1 MARNSSAGRTCAD
14 LHIRFIVMQMKVESR
29 RPYRQTARAA
39 AAAATRERI
48 LAVSTE
54 HFLARYYDDVTLAAI
69 AKEAGVTQQTVIN
82 HYGSKEGLLEAVADQ
97 LDPEHSRKTG
107 LADPVANVVEDYEPF
122 GDAVIRML
130 ALEERVPALAPFLA
144 RGRSGHRSWV
154 TGAFAD
160 QLPDPAEPGYEQA
173 LNLHVTATDIYT
185 WKLLRRDMG
194 LSQEQTIDHM
204 RALVAALAATNS

>member
-1 MARNSSAGRTCAD
+1 
-14 LHIRFIVMQMKVESR
+14 MKVEQRR

-39 AAAATRERI
+39 AAVATRERI
-48 LAVSTE
+48 LEVATE

-69 AKEAGVTQQTVIN
+69 AKDAGVTQQTVIN
-82 HYGSKEGLLEAVADQ
+82 HFGSKEGLLEVVADQ

-107 LADPVANVVEDYEPF
+107 VADPVANVVQDYEPF

-130 ALEERVPALAPFLA
+130 ALEERMPVLVPFLD
-144 RGRSGHRSWV
+144 RGRAGHRSWV
-154 TGAFAD
+154 ARAFAD
-160 QLPDPAEPGYEQA
+160 QLPDLGDPAYGQA
-173 LNLHVTATDIYT
+173 LNLHIAATDIYT

-204 RALVAALAATNS
+204 RTLVAALAAINA

>member
-1 MARNSSAGRTCAD
+1 
-14 LHIRFIVMQMKVESR
+14 MKTER

-48 LAVSTE
+48 LDVATE

-69 AKEAGVTQQTVIN
+69 AKQAGVTQQTVIN
-82 HYGSKEGLLEAVADQ
+82 HFTSKEGLLQDAADR
-97 LDPEHSRKTG
+97 LDPERFRRANA
-107 LADPVANVVEDYEPF
+107 ADPVANVVDDYEPA

-144 RGRSGHRSWV
+144 RGRAGHRAWV
-154 TGAFAD
+154 AEAFAG
-160 QLPDPAEPGYEQA
+160 QLPDTAGPAYEQA
-173 LNLHVTATDIYT
+173 LNLHVLATDITT

-194 LSQEQTIDHM
+194 LSRAQTVDHM
-204 RALVAALAATNS
+204 RALIAALAPPTES

>member
-1 MARNSSAGRTCAD
+1 
-14 LHIRFIVMQMKVESR
+14 MKTER

-48 LAVSTE
+48 LEVATE

-69 AKEAGVTQQTVIN
+69 AKEASVSQQTVIN
-82 HYGSKEGLLEAVADQ
+82 HFASKEGLLEAVAEQ

-144 RGRSGHRSWV
+144 QGRAGHRSWV
-154 TGAFAD
+154 AGAFAD
-160 QLPDPAEPGYEQA
+160 QLPDPADAGYEQA

-194 LSQEQTIDHM
+194 LSLEQTIDHM
-204 RALVAALAATNS
+204 RALIAALAATNS

>member
-1 MARNSSAGRTCAD
+1 
-14 LHIRFIVMQMKVESR
+14 MKTER

-48 LAVSTE
+48 LEVATE

-69 AKEAGVTQQTVIN
+69 AKEAAVSQQTVIN
-82 HYGSKEGLLEAVADQ
+82 HYGSKEGLLEAAAEQ

-107 LADPVANVVEDYEPF
+107 HADPVANVVEDYEPF

-130 ALEERVPALAPFLA
+130 ALEERVPALVPFLE
-144 RGRSGHRSWV
+144 RGRAGHRSWV
-154 TGAFAD
+154 AGAFAD
-160 QLPDPAEPGYEQA
+160 QLPGPADPAYEQA

-194 LSQEQTIDHM
+194 LSLQQTVDHM
-204 RALVAALAATNS
+204 RALVAALAAATKS

>member
-1 MARNSSAGRTCAD
+1 
-14 LHIRFIVMQMKVESR
+14 MKTAR

-48 LAVSTE
+48 LDVATA

-69 AKEAGVTQQTVIN
+69 ATEAGVTQQTVIN
-82 HYGSKEGLLEAVADQ
+82 HFESKEGLLEVVAGR
-97 LDPEHSRKTG
+97 LDPEHARRAD
-107 LADPVANVVEDYEPF
+107 LADPVANVVDDYEPF

-144 RGRSGHRSWV
+144 RGRTGHRAWV
-154 TGAFAD
+154 AGAFAD
-160 QLPDPAEPGYEQA
+160 QLPDAADATYEQA
-173 LNLHVTATDIYT
+173 LNLHVLATDIYT

-194 LSQEQTIDHM
+194 LSQEQTVDHM
-204 RALVAALAATNS
+204 RALVAALAPNNS

>member
-1 MARNSSAGRTCAD
+1 
-14 LHIRFIVMQMKVESR
+14 MKVEQR

-48 LAVSTE
+48 LAVATE

-69 AKEAGVTQQTVIN
+69 AKDAGVTQQTVIN
-82 HYGSKEGLLEAVADQ
+82 HYGSKEGLLEAAAEQ

-107 LADPVANVVEDYEPF
+107 IADPVANVVEDYEPF

-144 RGRSGHRSWV
+144 RGRAGHRSWV
-154 TGAFAD
+154 AGAFAD
-160 QLPDPAEPGYEQA
+160 QLPDPADPGYEQA
-173 LNLHVTATDIYT
+173 LNLHITATDIYT
-185 WKLLRRDMG
+185 WKLLRRD
-194 LSQEQTIDHM
+194 
-204 RALVAALAATNS
+204 

>member
-1 MARNSSAGRTCAD
+1 VK
-14 LHIRFIVMQMKVESR
+14 IER
-29 RPYRQTARAA
+29 RAYRQTARAA

-48 LAVSTE
+48 VAVATE

-69 AKEAGVTQQTVIN
+69 ATDADVSQQTVIN
-82 HYGSKEGLLEAVADQ
+82 HFGSKEGLLEVVAGQ

-144 RGRSGHRSWV
+144 QGRAGHRSWV
-154 TGAFAD
+154 AGAFAD
-160 QLPDPAEPGYEQA
+160 QLPGPADPGYEQA
-173 LNLHVTATDIYT
+173 LNLHIAATDIYT

-204 RALVAALAATNS
+204 RALIAALAVTNT

>member
-1 MARNSSAGRTCAD
+1 
-14 LHIRFIVMQMKVESR
+14 MKTER

-48 LAVSTE
+48 LEVATE
-54 HFLARYYDDVTLAAI
+54 HFLARYYDDVTLVAV
-69 AKEAGVTQQTVIN
+69 AKEAGVSQQTVIN
-82 HYGSKEGLLEAVADQ
+82 HFASKEGLLEAVAEQ

-144 RGRSGHRSWV
+144 QGRAGHRSWV
-154 TGAFAD
+154 ARAFAD
-160 QLPDPAEPGYEQA
+160 QLPDPTDAGYEQA

-204 RALVAALAATNS
+204 RALIAALAATNS

>member
-1 MARNSSAGRTCAD
+1 VKT
-14 LHIRFIVMQMKVESR
+14 ER

-48 LAVSTE
+48 LEVATE
-54 HFLARYYDDVTLAAI
+54 HFLARYYDDVTLAAV
-69 AKEAGVTQQTVIN
+69 AKEAGVSQQTVIN
-82 HYGSKEGLLEAVADQ
+82 HFASKEGLLEAVAEQ

-144 RGRSGHRSWV
+144 QGRAGHRSWV
-154 TGAFAD
+154 ARAFAD
-160 QLPDPAEPGYEQA
+160 QLPAPGDEGYEQA

-194 LSQEQTIDHM
+194 LSLEQTIDHM
-204 RALVAALAATNS
+204 RALIAALAATNS

>member
-1 MARNSSAGRTCAD
+1 MARNSSAGRTCAA
-14 LHIRFIVMQMKVESR
+14 LHIRFTIAQVKTER

-39 AAAATRERI
+39 AAAVTRERI
-48 LAVSTE
+48 LDIATA

-69 AKEAGVTQQTVIN
+69 AKEADVSQQTVIN
-82 HYGSKEGLLEAVADQ
+82 HFGSKEGLLEAAAGQ
-97 LDPEHSRKTG
+97 LDPEHARHAD
-107 LADPVANVVEDYEPF
+107 LADPVTNVVDDYEPF

-144 RGRSGHRSWV
+144 RGRAGHRAWV
-154 TGAFAD
+154 AGAFAG
-160 QLPDPAEPGYEQA
+160 QLPDPADPAYEQA
-173 LNLHVTATDIYT
+173 LNLHITATDIYT

-204 RALVAALAATNS
+204 RALVAALAASKS

>member
-14 LHIRFIVMQMKVESR
+14 LPIRFIVTQVKTER

-48 LAVSTE
+48 LEVATE

-69 AKEAGVTQQTVIN
+69 AKEAGVSQQTVIN
-82 HYGSKEGLLEAVADQ
+82 HFASKEGLLEAVAEQ

-144 RGRSGHRSWV
+144 RGRAGHRSWV

-160 QLPDPAEPGYEQA
+160 QLPDPADPGYDQA

-194 LSQEQTIDHM
+194 LSQQQTIDHM
-204 RALVAALAATNS
+204 RALVAALADANS

>member
-1 MARNSSAGRTCAD
+1 
-14 LHIRFIVMQMKVESR
+14 MKTER

-48 LAVSTE
+48 VDVATA
-54 HFLARYYDDVTLAAI
+54 HFLERYYDDVTLVAV
-69 AKEAGVTQQTVIN
+69 AKEAGVSQQTVIN
-82 HYGSKEGLLEAVADQ
+82 HFASKEGLLEVVASR
-97 LDPEHSRKTG
+97 LDPEHARHAD
-107 LADPVANVVEDYEPF
+107 LADPVTNVVEDYEPF

-144 RGRSGHRSWV
+144 RGRTGHRAWV
-154 TGAFAD
+154 AGAFAG
-160 QLPDPAEPGYEQA
+160 QLPDPADAAYEQA
-173 LNLHVTATDIYT
+173 LNLHVLATDIYT

-204 RALVAALAATNS
+204 CALIAALAPSTS

>member
-1 MARNSSAGRTCAD
+1 
-14 LHIRFIVMQMKVESR
+14 MKVEQRR

-48 LAVSTE
+48 LEVATE

-69 AKEAGVTQQTVIN
+69 AKDAGVTQQTVIN
-82 HYGSKEGLLEAVADQ
+82 HYGSKEELLEAAAAQ

-144 RGRSGHRSWV
+144 RGRAGHRTWV
-154 TGAFAD
+154 AGAFAG
-160 QLPDPAEPGYEQA
+160 QLPDPADPGYEQA

-194 LSQEQTIDHM
+194 LSQEQTVDHM
-204 RALVAALAATNS
+204 RALVAALAAPANS